1 VRLLR
6 PSSGSFMKNTCMIY
20 WEYPLRP
27 VWAGTW
33 IGTEAA
39 ECHIQL
45 TASW

>member
-1 VRLLR
+1 MRLLR
-6 PSSGSFMKNTCMIY
+6 PSSGPSMKNTRVIY

-27 VWAGTW
+27 VRAGTW
-33 IGTEAA
+33 SGAEAA